1 MQSYNSFLALLRL
14 FCEASLGVDPKVLFI
29 HLLQRTDLA
38 MVALGSKSDLLELG
52 NYMDSLEV
60 HESDDQLIIGL
71 DFGTTFR

>member
-1 MQSYNSFLALLRL
+1 
-14 FCEASLGVDPKVLFI
+14 
-29 HLLQRTDLA
+29 